1 MSALEASSHFFKE
14 NHMSEIVTYC
24 YNCYYKISTWSFV
37 LHTNGDDRTQTGNPD
52 NQNFTLSAEW
62 AEWWNMDR
70 RPLTLVSRSVP
81 QRDRAMSNAP
91 WGGVCVCVC
100 GVHVW
105 ACVCVHSAARQTGS
119 LKPPTERKEKGE
131 RKRAKSNSGWGAETV
146 QNRERWM
153 ILKGAL
159 SQWWSRLWGGEGEH
173 DNRGWEKEGERWK

>member
-100 GVHVW
+100 AAFMFGHV
-105 ACVCVHSAARQTGS
+105 CVCTQQQDRLAALS
-119 LKPPTERKEKGE
+119 PPQRERRREKESERK
-131 RKRAKSNSGWGAETV
+131 ATV
-146 QNRERWM
+146 
-153 ILKGAL
+153 
-159 SQWWSRLWGGEGEH
+159 GEGLKQYRIER
-173 DNRGWEKEGERWK
+173 DGWSWRGR